1 MRCKLKMFKKFNLI
15 FILGM
20 LTLTGCASITGS
32 TNQNISVQTKEPT
45 GTEVV
50 GANCEL
56 TNSKGKWFV
65 VTPGTVGI
73 SRSNDNMQLLCRK
86 DGYEPGRNGIVSDT
100 KGMMFG
106 NMVFGGGIGA
116 IIDHSSGAAY
126 EYPSIF
132 QIVMSKIQ
140 GVDNLN
146 LKAADATKSQNP
158 IFVPVDNSLEKKLL
172 ELKSL
177 YDNKLIS
184 NDAYLEQQRIIL
196 QKQ

>member
-1 MRCKLKMFKKFNLI
+1 
-15 FILGM
+15 
-20 LTLTGCASITGS
+20 
-32 TNQNISVQTKEPT
+32 
-45 GTEVV
+45 
-50 GANCEL
+50 
-56 TNSKGKWFV
+56 
-65 VTPGTVGI
+65 
-73 SRSNDNMQLLCRK
+73 
-86 DGYEPGRNGIVSDT
+86 
-100 KGMMFG
+100 MMFG

>member
-1 MRCKLKMFKKFNLI
+1 MP
-15 FILGM
+15 
-20 LTLTGCASITGS
+20 TGS
-32 TNQNISVQTKEPT
+32 
-45 GTEVV
+45 EVE

-106 NMVFGGGIGA
+106 NIVFGGGIGA

-158 IFVPVDNSLEKKLL
+158 IVVPVDNSLKKKLL

-177 YDNKLIS
+177 YDNKLLS
-184 NDAYLEQQRIIL
+184 TDGFWEQRRSSL